1 MVISKKDNSRPNPF
15 KKLSWFQKALLALG
29 LVVLVFTTLPAV
41 IVILIG
47 LLPSI
52 TIILTD
58 SKNMPKLTIVGCFNL
73 AGVFICLMNIFTHF
87 DITQAFSILGNIF
100 NLIIMLGSAAL
111 GMIMYYE
118 LPNFFVM
125 ISKVSSQHRLKAID
139 AKLEKLTEDWGNEVV
154 NGDK

>member
-1 MVISKKDNSRPNPF
+1 MAISKKDNSKQNPF
-15 KKLSWFQKALLALG
+15 KKLSWFQKSLMALG
-29 LVVLVFTTLPAV
+29 LLVLVFTTLPAV

-52 TIILTD
+52 TIMLTD
-58 SKNMPKLTIVGCFNL
+58 SKNTQKLTIVGCFNL
-73 AGVFICLMNIFTHF
+73 AGVFICLMNIFNHF
-87 DITQAFSILGNIF
+87 DIGQAFSILGNIF

-111 GMIMYYE
+111 GMVFYYE

-139 AKLEKLTEDWGNEVV
+139 AKLEKLAEDWGNDVV
-154 NGDK
+154 SGDK